1 MRFYWI
7 EFKRCNFKDFLN
19 RDREDIDLIDAGNG
33 FHSFEHRFLD
43 VLDPAEDSIEVRWKS
58 PLDLVS
64 YLWISLLKIVL
75 LWSSDGNFD
84 DL

>member
-1 MRFYWI
+1 MRFYWLG
-7 EFKRCNFKDFLN
+7 FNRCNFKDFLN
-19 RDREDIDLIDAGNG
+19 SDREDIDLIDAGSG

-43 VLDPAEDSIEVRWKS
+43 VLAPAEDSIEIRWKS

-64 YLWISLLKIVL
+64 YLWISLLRIVL
-75 LWSSDGNFD
+75 LWSSDGNLD